1 MIEVSD
7 IKLYDLKEVC
17 KKFNAS
23 IQTVRRWIKSGKL
36 NVRRWIKS
44 GKLNAKKIGRNY
56 YCTDDD
62 LKEFLKRC

>member
-36 NVRRWIKS
+36 N
-44 GKLNAKKIGRNY
+44 AKKIGRNY